1 MISKNK
7 DDLFA
12 SGQFGPHILDRQIR
26 GAIQICLLLMSE
38 ENPTREQVKSKLIQ
52 HLDIQLQ
59 DLDSIKR
66 EMP

>member
-1 MISKNK
+1 MMFANK
-7 DDLFA
+7 AEMLA
-12 SGQFGPHILDRQIR
+12 SGQFGPHLLDRQIR
-26 GAIQICLLLMSE
+26 NAIQICILLMSE
-38 ENPTREQVKSKLIQ
+38 ENPTQEQVKSEIIQ